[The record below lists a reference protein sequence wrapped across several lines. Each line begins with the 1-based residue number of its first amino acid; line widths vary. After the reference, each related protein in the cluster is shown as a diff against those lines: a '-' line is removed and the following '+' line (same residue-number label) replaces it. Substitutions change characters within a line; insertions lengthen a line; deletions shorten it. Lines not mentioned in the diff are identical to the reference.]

1 MRGHSRSRRRTKKKK
16 KAYTKH
22 KDPHQ
27 SPVISLT
34 ELMLGLM
41 SVF

>member
-1 MRGHSRSRRRTKKKK
+1 MRGHSRSRRTKK

-27 SPVISLT
+27 SLVVSLI